1 VQDTQTIEGG
11 IEKDDCVEGVREEN
25 KTTPLK
31 EPGAKPARKLAQQG
45 HDALIEGQRQFCSEA

>member
-1 VQDTQTIEGG
+1 VGR

-31 EPGAKPARKLAQQG
+31 KLGARQARKLAQQD
-45 HDALIEGQRQFCSEA
+45 HDALIEGQRQCCSEA